1 VRAPKEAGSGKAK
14 ITVLLPDWK
23 DADVVPATF
32 EAEITE

>member
-14 ITVLLPDWK
+14 ITVSLPGWK

-32 EAEITE
+32 DAAIEE